1 MPALV
6 RYWIA
11 LIACLLIALPAVS
24 GGGGGGG
31 GDSTGV
37 WILPRSS
44 QLGSLPPSS
53 VATPRG
59 TFRFPGLT
67 QAIVLKVAP
76 DVINPVATIVNP
88 LTNQYIGLPVAGDTV
103 TIPASVLNGLANAGI
118 ATAYGSIVDAAGR
131 GYYFRLRFDLVRR
144 TVALDIF

>member
-1 MPALV
+1 MPPVLRVWVAL
-6 RYWIA
+6 
-11 LIACLLIALPAVS
+11 LACLLLALPAIS

-44 QLGSLPPSS
+44 QLGSMPPSS
-53 VATPRG
+53 VTTPRG
-59 TFRFPGLT
+59 TFRFPSLS
-67 QAIVLKVAP
+67 QPIALKVAP
-76 DVINPVATIVNP
+76 DVVNPIATIVNP

-103 TIPASVLNGLANAGI
+103 TISPTVLNGLANAGI
-118 ATAYGSIVDAAGR
+118 ATAYGSIVDATGR